1 MNHPF
6 VGDLQDLSISE
17 IESKIAEL
25 SRKYFMTHNPDMQ
38 MQLSMIID
46 IYKEEAKARRAKENQ
61 IVKNQ
66 DNDDNS
72 LDNLINIS

>member
-25 SRKYFMTHNPDMQ
+25 SRKYFMTRNPDMQ
-38 MQLSMIID
+38 MQLSMVID
-46 IYKEEAKARRAKENQ
+46 IYKEEAKARRTKENQ

>member
-1 MNHPF
+1 MPK
-6 VGDLQDLSISE
+6 
-17 IESKIAEL
+17 IE
-25 SRKYFMTHNPDMQ
+25 P